1 MEPSHPSPHMHPLN
15 QTAEL
20 LLTKITAKGQIEG
33 DMAVV
38 RLAIAAKS
46 ITSEMKLAEKQ
57 SLLRW
62 EAEEK
67 WQRLALLTLE
77 KTLTPQ
83 SLLMMRP
90 IEAGAAIAH
99 VLGEG

>member
-1 MEPSHPSPHMHPLN
+1 MHPLN

-20 LLTKITAKGQIEG
+20 LLTKITAKREG
-33 DMAVV
+33 EGKMAVI
-38 RLAIAAKS
+38 RLAFASKS
-46 ITSEMKLAEKQ
+46 ASLEVNLDEKQ

-62 EAEEK
+62 EAEPK
-67 WQRLALLTLE
+67 WQRLALLALE

-83 SLLMMRP
+83 SLMMMRP
-90 IEAGAAIAH
+90 IEAGAAIAK

>member
-1 MEPSHPSPHMHPLN
+1 MHPLN

-20 LLTKITAKGQIEG
+20 LLTKITVNGQIEG

-38 RLAIAAKS
+38 RLAFAARS
-46 ITSEMKLAEKQ
+46 ASSEMSSGQKQ

-62 EAEEK
+62 EAEPK
-67 WQRLALLTLE
+67 WQRLALLALE

-99 VLGEG
+99 VLGEE